1 MILKVS
7 KNETRVRRR
16 KRFITIVIADIVV
29 VVVVVDDDIVDA
41 VDLLALSYGW

>member
-29 VVVVVDDDIVDA
+29 VVVDVDDNVAA